1 MTTLPSAGRRQ
12 KRLPSAGRSRKA
24 PSTRPTTNRGIV
36 VGDSLERFRNAGM
49 ALGLLVGPLGFV
61 VANTTYAWV
70 TRNGGDDLTGQH
82 ALALYAAHP
91 LAVRIAL
98 NAALIGSLFIVP
110 GLLGAMRV
118 LRTNAP
124 RLSLVAGTLMIAGYI
139 CYFGINASTFTEL
152 AFAERGVAGS
162 RAAAALDASQNDPA
176 GLWIFMLF
184 VLGNIIGTVLLS
196 VALWRSRIVA
206 GWAALAVLAWPVLH
220 VTGLIAG
227 TEWFEVAGAVLQTA
241 GLVAV
246 AKVLW
251 DRTTE
256 GRRS

>member
-12 KRLPSAGRSRKA
+12 KRWPFAGRSGKT

-36 VGDSLERFRNAGM
+36 VDDSLERFRNAGM

-61 VANTTYAWV
+61 VANTTYAWA

-118 LRTNAP
+118 LRTHAP
-124 RLSLVAGTLMIAGYI
+124 RLSLAAGTLMIAGYI
-139 CYFGINASTFTEL
+139 SYFGINASTFTEL
-152 AFAERGVAGS
+152 AFAERGVTGS
-162 RAAAALDASQNDPA
+162 QAAAAFEAGQNDPA
-176 GLWIFMLF
+176 GLWISLLF
-184 VLGNIIGTVLLS
+184 VLGNIIGTGLLAA
-196 VALWRSRIVA
+196 ALWRSRVVVR
-206 GWAALAVLAWPVLH
+206 WAALAVLAWPVLH
-220 VTGLIAG
+220 VTGLVAG
-227 TEWFEVAGAVLQTA
+227 TEWFEVAGAALQTA
-241 GLVAV
+241 GLVVV

-251 DRTTE
+251 ERTTE
-256 GRRS
+256 KRRS